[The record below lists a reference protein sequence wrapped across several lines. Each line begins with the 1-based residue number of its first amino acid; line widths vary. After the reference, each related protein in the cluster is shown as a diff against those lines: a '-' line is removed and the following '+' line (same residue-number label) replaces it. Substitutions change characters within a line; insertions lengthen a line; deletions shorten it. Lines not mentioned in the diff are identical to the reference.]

1 MSSVFFLFLK
11 CYNLMPPPK
20 NIINIFLLKQYSYI
34 NIIGGGMMKRTVI
47 IKYIL
52 FKLRSANLDKL
63 RIIKAFVDEVLQ

>member
-1 MSSVFFLFLK
+1 MRR
-11 CYNLMPPPK
+11 
-20 NIINIFLLKQYSYI
+20 I
-34 NIIGGGMMKRTVI
+34 VI

>member
-1 MSSVFFLFLK
+1 
-11 CYNLMPPPK
+11 MPPPK

-47 IKYIL
+47 IRQIL

-63 RIIKAFVDEVLQ
+63 RIIKAFVDEVLR